1 MARAGMADLIAELRG
16 LGNASTN
23 DFEIAG
29 VTYWTDDQL
38 EAVLDGT
45 RVDFVRVALAPETDY
60 SGTTAV
66 YTRYRIPYRWVELPA
81 SGTDAWKIEDGDGNV
96 IDPAT
101 YSVNWRTQ
109 TVSFSTDQGGEVR
122 TLTGR
127 AFDLYRAAAN
137 VWRRKAAWAAPR
149 FDIRERVDLELKRTQ
164 VYEHCLRQ
172 AAYFEALAG
181 PISVQMVRGDEA

>member
-1 MARAGMADLIAELRG
+1 MLGLIAELRG

-29 VTYWTDDQL
+29 VPYWTDEQL
-38 EAVLDGT
+38 EQVLDAT
-45 RVDFVRVALAPETDY
+45 RVDFVRATLTPETDY
-60 SGTTAV
+60 SGTMAV
-66 YTRYRIPYRWVELPA
+66 YTRYRIPYRWVELPG
-81 SGTDAWKIEDGDGNV
+81 SGADAWKIEDGDGNV

-101 YSVNWRTQ
+101 YSVDWRTQ
-109 TVSFSTDQGGEVR
+109 TVTFSTDQKGEVR

-127 AFDLYRAAAN
+127 AYDLYRAAAS

-149 FDIRERVDLELKRTQ
+149 FDIRERGDLELKRTQ

-172 AAYFEALAG
+172 AEYFEALAG
-181 PISVQMVRGDEA
+181 PVSVRLVRGDEQ